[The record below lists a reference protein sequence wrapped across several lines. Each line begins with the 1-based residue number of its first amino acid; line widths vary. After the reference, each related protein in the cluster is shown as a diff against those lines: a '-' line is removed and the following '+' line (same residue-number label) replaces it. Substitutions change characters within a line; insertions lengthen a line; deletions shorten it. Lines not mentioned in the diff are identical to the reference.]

1 MSRVTFTTDDDGG
14 VTVLVH
20 PFLLPNAL
28 ALRSACEYISIS
40 SPLFLFLSLLNF
52 ISPGAF
58 RKGKWTLKVSF
69 SLRWCYKVGH
79 FEERQKRR
87 GRGERPL
94 ETCNRTTRSR
104 WRKGE
109 KSRVKTSKRNR
120 HPVGIR
126 PFTTL
131 LNTSFSFSRIARD
144 NERGAKSSAP
154 AFKPALFHE
163 QRRLIYLRLLEQELC
178 VRKRGKFD
186 ASCFSLRVNFLRV
199 SVCLYVELQT
209 S

>member
-94 ETCNRTTRSR
+94 ETYNRTTHLR

-109 KSRVKTSKRNR
+109 KSRVINVQTQSSSGRYQTFYY
-120 HPVGIR
+120 VVEYIIFL
-126 PFTTL
+126 FTY
-131 LNTSFSFSRIARD
+131 RAWQR
-144 NERGAKSSAP
+144 ERSEK
-154 AFKPALFHE
+154 
-163 QRRLIYLRLLEQELC
+163 
-178 VRKRGKFD
+178 
-186 ASCFSLRVNFLRV
+186 
-199 SVCLYVELQT
+199 
-209 S
+209 